1 VNQSKISRNPVR
13 LGLWAYVLT
22 LILVLV
28 VAGANAGISGL
39 TLSAFGAT
47 VRDGAIVSGFL
58 WVLAAFLL
66 GGSTH
71 TYLGAGGMGG
81 RTPPILWPSDALPMR
96 SEAVLK
102 DLKFKLA
109 DPQSLT
115 ILFVIL
121 GVSAVAMGFIA
132 FASAISGVVAI
143 SIVAAA
149 LAVLLLATRAKAL
162 PRLSESSRS

>member
-1 VNQSKISRNPVR
+1 
-13 LGLWAYVLT
+13 LWAYVLT

-28 VAGANAGISGL
+28 VAGANAAISGL
-39 TLSAFGAT
+39 TLAAFGAA

-58 WVLAAFLL
+58 WVLAGFLL
-66 GGSTH
+66 GGSPN
-71 TYLGAGGMGG
+71 TYLGGAGMGAE
-81 RTPPILWPSDALPMR
+81 TPPILWPSNGLPAR
-96 SEAVLK
+96 GEAVLK

-121 GVSAVAMGFIA
+121 GVSGVAMGFIA

-162 PRLSESSRS
+162 HRLSESSRS

>member
-1 VNQSKISRNPVR
+1 
-13 LGLWAYVLT
+13 LWAYVLT

-28 VAGANAGISGL
+28 VAGANAAISGL
-39 TLSAFGAT
+39 TLAAFGAA

-58 WVLAAFLL
+58 WVLAGFLL
-66 GGSTH
+66 GASTH
-71 TYLGAGGMGG
+71 TYLGAGGG

-121 GVSAVAMGFIA
+121 GVSEVAMGFIA
-132 FASAISGVVAI
+132 FASAISGVIAI
-143 SIVAAA
+143 CLVAAA
-149 LAVLLLATRAKAL
+149 LAVVLVATRPGRVRVQ
-162 PRLSESSRS
+162 PRETGH

>member
-1 VNQSKISRNPVR
+1 M
-13 LGLWAYVLT
+13 
-22 LILVLV
+22 LV
-28 VAGANAGISGL
+28 VAAANAAI
-39 TLSAFGAT
+39 SAFSLADVGAA

-58 WVLAAFLL
+58 WVFAGFLV

-121 GVSAVAMGFIA
+121 GVSEVAMGFLA
-132 FASAISGVVAI
+132 FISAILGVFAI
-143 SIVAAA
+143 STVAAA
-149 LAVLLLATRAKAL
+149 LSVLLVATRPKSL
-162 PRLSESSRS
+162 HRVN